1 MMQKDGLITRAE
13 RVGIHTTS
21 KGSAML
27 VALMHERYEDEA
39 ESLLG
44 RPIFEE
50 LRRRV
55 NQS

>member
-1 MMQKDGLITRAE
+1 MMEKDELITRAE

-27 VALMHERYEDEA
+27 VALMHERYKDEA
-39 ESLLG
+39 EALLG
-44 RPIFEE
+44 RTIFEE

-55 NQS
+55 NS